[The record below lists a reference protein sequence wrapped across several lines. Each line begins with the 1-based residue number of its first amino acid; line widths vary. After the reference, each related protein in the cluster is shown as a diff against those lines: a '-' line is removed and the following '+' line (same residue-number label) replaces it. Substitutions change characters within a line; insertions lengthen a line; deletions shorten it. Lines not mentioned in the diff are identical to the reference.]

1 MKNATNTLQL
11 MQAPSVVRRPAPSV
25 SKPIS
30 FHVKP
35 KQMTILLGSFATMLE
50 AGVPLYRAL
59 YHLGQNF
66 TDPQASMLCQAMVQ
80 DIGNGNPL
88 SKAAARHPKSFTNMQ
103 IGLMKV
109 GETAGCLDEVLKRL
123 VGFQEKAQ
131 ANELKIRSAL
141 TYPAVLLFF
150 CLLGIAL
157 APPLLLEPHFALIRD
172 LKVEIPWPTACLMT
186 FSSFMR
192 TPFPYLL
199 LAAAVFGLFRV
210 VMPFLGR
217 RDVKMALTR
226 RALATPKLRDLVR
239 GVMTTRFAR
248 ALALQLE
255 AGVPIQQALH
265 LSGRV
270 VDNPHLEEV
279 ADHLVQCMLNGRS
292 LSQSL
297 RSSQFFSPMFI
308 SVVAVGEETGD
319 VSKLVDWLADLGE
332 TQVDHALETVAAMI
346 EPIVMAGIGII
357 VGAMVLATL
366 LPLSK
371 ALDAI

>member
-1 MKNATNTLQL
+1 MIIHNMA
-11 MQAPSVVRRPAPSV
+11 APSVTRRPEPSAGKSV
-25 SKPIS
+25 SIRVS
-30 FHVKP
+30 A
-35 KQMTILLGSFATMLE
+35 KQMTLMLGSFATMLE

-59 YHLGQNF
+59 HHLGQNSS
-66 TDPQASMLCQAMVQ
+66 DPQAGMLCQALVH
-80 DIGNGNPL
+80 DVGNGKPL
-88 SKAAARHPKSFTNMQ
+88 SKAAARHPKAFTSMQ

-123 VGFQEKAQ
+123 VGFEEKAQ

-141 TYPAVLLFF
+141 TYPAILLVI
-150 CLLGIAL
+150 CLLAIAL

-172 LKVEIPWPTACLMT
+172 LKVEIPWPTAMLMA
-186 FSSFMR
+186 FSAWMR
-192 TPFPYLL
+192 SPWPYLGL
-199 LAAAVFGLFRV
+199 VAVAFAVVRF

-217 RDVKMALTR
+217 RDVQLAMTR
-226 RALATPKLRDLVR
+226 RALTTPKLKELVR
-239 GVMTTRFAR
+239 GVLTTRFAR

-255 AGVPIQQALH
+255 AGVPVQQALH
-265 LSGRV
+265 LAGRV
-270 VDNPHLEEV
+270 TGNPLLEEV
-279 ADHLVQCMLNGRS
+279 GDHLVKSMLNGRS
-292 LSQSL
+292 LSQSM
-297 RSSQFFSPMFI
+297 RSSQFFSPMFL

-319 VSKLVDWLADLGE
+319 VAKLVDWLADLGE

-346 EPIVMAGIGII
+346 EPFVMAGIGIL

>member
-1 MKNATNTLQL
+1 MT
-11 MQAPSVVRRPAPSV
+11 APSASRRPVPSAGKSV
-25 SKPIS
+25 SIRVSAKE
-30 FHVKP
+30 
-35 KQMTILLGSFATMLE
+35 MTLLLGSFATMLE

-59 YHLGQNF
+59 HHLGQNHS
-66 TDPQASMLCQAMVQ
+66 DPQAGMLCQALVQ
-80 DIGNGNPL
+80 DIGNGKPL
-88 SKAAARHPKSFTNMQ
+88 SKAAARHPKAFSTMQ
-103 IGLMKV
+103 IGLMRV

-123 VGFQEKAQ
+123 VGFEEKAR

-141 TYPAVLLFF
+141 TYPAVLLVV

-172 LKVEIPWPTACLMT
+172 LKVEVPWPTAVLMS
-186 FSSFMR
+186 FSAWMR
-192 TPFPYLL
+192 SPWPYLVL
-199 LAAAVFGLFRV
+199 LALGTAIVRYV
-210 VMPFLGR
+210 VPFLRR
-217 RDVKMALTR
+217 RDVQLSLTR
-226 RALATPKLRDLVR
+226 RALQTPKLRDLVR
-239 GVMTTRFAR
+239 GVLTTRFAR
-248 ALALQLE
+248 ALAMQLE

-265 LSGRV
+265 LAGRV
-270 VDNPHLEEV
+270 TGNPLLEEV
-279 ADHLVQCMLNGRS
+279 SDHLVRAMLNGRS

-297 RSSQFFSPMFI
+297 RSSQFFSSMFI

-346 EPIVMAGIGII
+346 EPFVMAGIGIL

>member
-1 MKNATNTLQL
+1 MTL
-11 MQAPSVVRRPAPSV
+11 
-25 SKPIS
+25 
-30 FHVKP
+30 
-35 KQMTILLGSFATMLE
+35 LLGSFATMLE

-59 YHLGQNF
+59 HHLGENF
-66 TDPQASMLCQAMVQ
+66 SDAQASMLCQALVQ
-80 DIGNGNPL
+80 DIGSGKPL
-88 SKAAARHPKSFTNMQ
+88 SRAAARHPKSFTGMQ
-103 IGLMKV
+103 IGLLRV
-109 GETAGCLDEVLKRL
+109 GESAGCLDEVLKRL
-123 VGFQEKAQ
+123 VGFEEKAQ
-131 ANELKIRSAL
+131 ANQLKIRSAL
-141 TYPAVLLFF
+141 TYPAILLGV
-150 CLLGIAL
+150 CLVGIAL

-172 LKVEIPWPTACLMT
+172 QKVEIPWPTACLMS
-186 FSSFMR
+186 FSGWMR
-192 TPFPYLL
+192 TPIPYLAL
-199 LAAAVFGLFRV
+199 LGLAWGSFQ
-210 VMPFLGR
+210 FLLPYLGQR
-217 RDVKMALTR
+217 EIQLSLTR
-226 RALATPKLRDLVR
+226 RALLIPKLRDLVR
-239 GVMTTRFAR
+239 GILTTGFAR

-265 LSGRV
+265 LAGQV
-270 VDNPHLEEV
+270 TGNPLLEEV
-279 ADHLVQCMLNGRS
+279 SEHLVRSMLNGLS

-346 EPIVMAGIGII
+346 EPLVMAGIGTL